1 MLCRLVLGQDT
12 RQASKNGL
20 KLDLDNLTNNDIFA
34 PRIHF
39 ELFHFNLD
47 LNDYIIKLL
56 CKEVECTYQQPLWKI
71 SHYCAQGPRGLTY
84 ILAFI

>member
-1 MLCRLVLGQDT
+1 MLCRPVLGQDT

-20 KLDLDNLTNNDIFA
+20 KLDLDNLTNNDKFA

-47 LNDYIIKLL
+47 LTDYIIKL
-56 CKEVECTYQQPLWKI
+56 PL
-71 SHYCAQGPRGLTY
+71 
-84 ILAFI
+84 